1 MKRKA
6 IPSGRLTA
14 VLEQIP
20 RGIERPVTVTEI
32 SKATGIPRR
41 NIYECINLLIMQ
53 YDVPIG
59 GVRSKG
65 RRGIFIATNEAE
77 RAAAVTPLA
86 NSAREI
92 QRRVNKL
99 QQMEL

>member
-1 MKRKA
+1 
-6 IPSGRLTA
+6 
-14 VLEQIP
+14 
-20 RGIERPVTVTEI
+20 
-32 SKATGIPRR
+32 
-41 NIYECINLLIMQ
+41 MQ

-65 RRGIFIATNEAE
+65 RHGIFIATNEAE

-86 NSAREI
+86 NNAREI